1 MMIINNILEVILK
14 VIILKKFIIINIMKI
29 ILINKNKYL
38 TLVLIKIIKNTKT
51 IIKKMKLNQWPVTIV
66 KLKTIQW

>member
-66 KLKTIQW
+66 KTIQW